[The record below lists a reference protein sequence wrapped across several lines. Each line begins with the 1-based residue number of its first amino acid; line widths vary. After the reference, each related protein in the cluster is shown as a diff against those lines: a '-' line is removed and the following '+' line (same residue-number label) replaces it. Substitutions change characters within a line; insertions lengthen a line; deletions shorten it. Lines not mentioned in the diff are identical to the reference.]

1 MTPVRIKRPPPSKA
15 LISLVPLIDVMLILL
30 VFFMVTSTYLD
41 LDMMPA
47 VDRTGQAAPNT
58 APPARA
64 GAQTAV
70 PMLIRIGSDGRPAL
84 RGRLLDRTDLAA
96 AIRARLDAAPRTRIL
111 ILPLAGAR
119 MQALISVM
127 ETATLAGATRLR
139 VVRLEPLP

>member
-1 MTPVRIKRPPPSKA
+1 MAQVLIKRAPPPKA

-41 LDMMPA
+41 LDMVPA
-47 VDRTGQAAPNT
+47 VDRASQAAPDT
-58 APPARA
+58 APTGRASAKA
-64 GAQTAV
+64 GA

-84 RGRLLDRTDLAA
+84 RGRPLEREALAA

-111 ILPLAGAR
+111 ILPLAGSR